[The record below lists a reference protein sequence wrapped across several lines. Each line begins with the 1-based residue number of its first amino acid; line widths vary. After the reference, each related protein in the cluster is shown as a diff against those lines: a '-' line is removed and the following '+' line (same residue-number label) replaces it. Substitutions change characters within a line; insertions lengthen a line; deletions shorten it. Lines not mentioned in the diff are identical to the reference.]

1 MTLKTVT
8 GPSLRQALADARRI
22 FGDDVV
28 LLQSTPATEGG
39 AASVTVAFDE
49 APPRPRRALPAAAP
63 AVPEGGVAVAPR
75 SYGYPVVRKDAPPA
89 APISAPPPASD
100 GSASS
105 TGGGPGRGM
114 DGREGGAVGRVPTRP
129 LGLPASP
136 GWGEEIASQE
146 GGESGSALPPPR
158 PAYVSRPV
166 VMAPAEE
173 PAPPAPAP
181 PAVSAEE
188 VDALRAR
195 LADLEARLAS
205 LPVGAPAEAPEP
217 PAPPPRPLVFVG
229 AGGSG
234 KTSLAL
240 RLALA
245 PDLVGAER
253 PAVIVV
259 APDAEHAVD
268 PAPTYWRAGVPVAV
282 VRTAGEVREA
292 LDTFEGADRVLVD
305 TPGLPLLPERA
316 APVVARL
323 GEVLAPLAAVDV
335 CLVVE
340 ASRAPSTLAAETVA
354 ALGLRPD
361 ALALTRLDEVA
372 GGVGDGWAQR
382 LGLGVRFASA
392 GPGVGD
398 LSANAHPAPTAP
410 APPPPSAAP
419 PSGRPAADPFA
430 APALEDVVVTADRL
444 EVGGDSAPPAAAPA
458 APPPEAPE
466 RPVFAPVGL
475 GDWAAPLRPTD
486 AVTA

>member
-8 GPSLRQALADARRI
+8 GPSLRQALADARRL

-28 LLQSTPATEGG
+28 LLQSSPATAGG
-39 AASVTVAFDE
+39 AASVTVAFDDG
-49 APPRPRRALPAAAP
+49 PPRPRRRLVSSAPAAA
-63 AVPEGGVAVAPR
+63 AVPEGGAAVAPR
-75 SYGYPVVRKDAPPA
+75 PYGYPVVRKEAPA
-89 APISAPPPASD
+89 AAPLSAPPPASD
-100 GSASS
+100 ESASS
-105 TGGGPGRGM
+105 TGGGPGRGT
-114 DGREGGAVGRVPTRP
+114 DAREGGVVRRVPPRP
-129 LGLPASP
+129 LGLPAP
-136 GWGEEIASQE
+136 PLWGEEIASQE
-146 GGESGSALPPPR
+146 GSESGSATLPAPR

-166 VMAPAEE
+166 VVAPVEE
-173 PAPPAPAP
+173 PAPPTPAP
-181 PAVSAEE
+181 PAVSVEE

-205 LPVGAPAEAPEP
+205 LPTAAPAPAPEP

-245 PDLVGAER
+245 PGLVGAER

-282 VRTAGEVREA
+282 VRTADEVREA
-292 LDTFEGADRVLVD
+292 LDTFEGADRIVVD

-316 APVVARL
+316 APVVRYL

-340 ASRAPSTLAAETVA
+340 ASRAPATLAAETVA

-372 GGVGDGWAQR
+372 GGVGDAWAQR

-398 LSANAHPAPTAP
+398 LSANAHPAPAEVVP
-410 APPPPSAAP
+410 PAAPPTAPSAA
-419 PSGRPAADPFA
+419 APFA
-430 APALEDVVVTADRL
+430 TPALEDVVLVADRL
-444 EVGGDSAPPAAAPA
+444 DVGGDSAPPAAPRDE
-458 APPPEAPE
+458 APPL
-466 RPVFAPVGL
+466 PVFAPVRL
-475 GDWAAPLRPTD
+475 DDWAAPLRPTD